1 MTIAIGER
9 FPDVP
14 LKTCGPE
21 GPGDLSTGAFL
32 AGRKVVLFALPG
44 AFTPGCSNTHMPGFV
59 VNADRILTKGVD
71 AIACLAVNDAFVL
84 CAWQKDQ
91 NAQAITML
99 ADGNAELTRALGLE
113 KDASGAGMGMRCQRF
128 AMLLDDG
135 VVTWLGIDEQGVDQS
150 SAETV
155 LARL

>member
-9 FPDVP
+9 FPDVT
-14 LKTCGPE
+14 LKTCGSE

-59 VNADRILTKGVD
+59 VNADRILAKGVD

-113 KDASGAGMGMRCQRF
+113 KDASGAGMGLRCQRF

>member
-9 FPDVP
+9 FPDVT
-14 LKTCGPE
+14 LKTCGSE
-21 GPGDLSTGAFL
+21 RPGDLSTGAFL